1 MIVNYARVR
10 SFAVDMEK
18 NNFRRSFG
26 AGLTI
31 LGSAVILFACVAF
44 LSDGKPTLGLDV
56 SRGEATAP
64 FIVGLIFFGA
74 GINLIN
80 NS

>member
-1 MIVNYARVR
+1 
-10 SFAVDMEK
+10 MEK

-26 AGLTI
+26 AGLAI
-31 LGSAVILFACVAF
+31 LGAAVMLFACVAF

-56 SRGEATAP
+56 SRGEAIVP

>member
-1 MIVNYARVR
+1 
-10 SFAVDMEK
+10 MEK

-31 LGSAVILFACVAF
+31 LGAAVLLFAMVAF
-44 LSDGKPTLGLDV
+44 LSDGKPVMGLNV
-56 SRGEATAP
+56 SRGEAAAP
-64 FIVGLIFFGA
+64 FILGLIFFGA

>member
-1 MIVNYARVR
+1 
-10 SFAVDMEK
+10 MEK

-31 LGSAVILFACVAF
+31 LGAAVLLFALVAF
-44 LSDGKPTLGLDV
+44 LSDGKPTLGLQV
-56 SRGEATAP
+56 SGAKAFAP
-64 FIVGLIFFGA
+64 FVLGLIFFGS
-74 GINLIN
+74 GISLIN

>member
-1 MIVNYARVR
+1 
-10 SFAVDMEK
+10 MEK

-31 LGSAVILFACVAF
+31 LGAAVILFACVAF
-44 LSDGKPTLGLDV
+44 LSDGKPTLGLEV
-56 SRGEATAP
+56 SRGEAAAP
-64 FIVGLIFFGA
+64 FAVGLIFFLS

>member
-1 MIVNYARVR
+1 
-10 SFAVDMEK
+10 MEK

-31 LGSAVILFACVAF
+31 LGAAVILFACVAY
-44 LSDGKPTLGLDV
+44 LSDGKPTLGLNV
-56 SRGEATAP
+56 SRGEAFAP
-64 FIVGLIFFGA
+64 FIVGLIFFGS

>member
-1 MIVNYARVR
+1 
-10 SFAVDMEK
+10 MEK

-26 AGLTI
+26 AGLAI
-31 LGSAVILFACVAF
+31 LGAVVILFACVAF
-44 LSDGKPTLGLDV
+44 ISDGRPTLGLDV
-56 SRGEATAP
+56 SRGEAIAP
-64 FIVGLIFFGA
+64 FVVGLIFFGA

>member
-1 MIVNYARVR
+1 
-10 SFAVDMEK
+10 MEK

-31 LGSAVILFACVAF
+31 LGAAVLLFAMVAF
-44 LSDGKPTLGLDV
+44 LSDGRPVMGLNV
-56 SRGEATAP
+56 TRGEAAAP
-64 FIVGLIFFGA
+64 FILGLIFFGA

>member
-1 MIVNYARVR
+1 
-10 SFAVDMEK
+10 MEK

-31 LGSAVILFACVAF
+31 LGAAVLLFAMVAF
-44 LSDGKPTLGLDV
+44 LSDGKPVMGLDV
-56 SRGEATAP
+56 SRGEAAAP
-64 FIVGLIFFGA
+64 FILGLIFFGA